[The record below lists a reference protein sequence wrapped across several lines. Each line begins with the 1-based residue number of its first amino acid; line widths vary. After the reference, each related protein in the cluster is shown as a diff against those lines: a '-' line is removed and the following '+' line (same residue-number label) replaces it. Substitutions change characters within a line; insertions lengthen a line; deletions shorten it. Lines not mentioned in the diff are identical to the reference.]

1 MNTSITKP
9 TLLVA
14 DDEAEIGEI
23 IEVVAED
30 LGFEV
35 TCVTNGS
42 KVVGLVEELSPT
54 VVALDLRMPGAD
66 AVEIIRE
73 LGKKECDSSFL
84 LMSGMDQRTLSAVK
98 ALGKENNLDIGATLT
113 KPMSLDAIEE
123 ALLPY
128 LRAQNNS
135 VAAVETEPV
144 AEQVKLGLNL
154 LYEPE
159 FQLKNVADVVSKQRM
174 RVCAQWHKDD
184 ASVLAEEELNNW
196 ARDLGI
202 AQGLSAMVLA
212 ESLEAVRIWSNQD
225 FCPEISVSFDGSLL
239 TQLDLPDNLAGMADS
254 SFVPRE
260 LLAIEIKE
268 AAITNRNE
276 DVSDVLSR
284 LRIKGFKIS
293 VLVERDGENILP
305 MIDSIP
311 IDQIVVD
318 MSLLSGRVNF
328 QNDMEIEFQYSS
340 LTSLANNKGI
350 ATCAVNV
357 DSEDQYQF
365 MKKCNF
371 NSARGAQILYPGAAP
386 TILPL
391 YTDGK
396 FSEKL

>member
-174 RVCAQWHKDD
+174 RVCAQWHKTM
-184 ASVLAEEELNNW
+184 L
-196 ARDLGI
+196 
-202 AQGLSAMVLA
+202 LSLLRR
-212 ESLEAVRIWSNQD
+212 SLIIGR
-225 FCPEISVSFDGSLL
+225 EISVLL
-239 TQLDLPDNLAGMADS
+239 KAYLQW
-254 SFVPRE
+254 F
-260 LLAIEIKE
+260 LLNHWKQYEFGLIKIF
-268 AAITNRNE
+268 A
-276 DVSDVLSR
+276 L
-284 LRIKGFKIS
+284 K
-293 VLVERDGENILP
+293 
-305 MIDSIP
+305 
-311 IDQIVVD
+311 
-318 MSLLSGRVNF
+318 F
-328 QNDMEIEFQYSS
+328 Q
-340 LTSLANNKGI
+340 
-350 ATCAVNV
+350 
-357 DSEDQYQF
+357 
-365 MKKCNF
+365 
-371 NSARGAQILYPGAAP
+371 
-386 TILPL
+386 
-391 YTDGK
+391 
-396 FSEKL
+396 